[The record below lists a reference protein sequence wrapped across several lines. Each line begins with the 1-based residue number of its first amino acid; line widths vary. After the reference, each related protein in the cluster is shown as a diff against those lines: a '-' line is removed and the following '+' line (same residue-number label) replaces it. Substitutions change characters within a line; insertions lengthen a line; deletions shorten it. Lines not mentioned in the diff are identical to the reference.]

1 MIYEEATLKDL
12 PIEIE
17 GELPVRMFIEHD
29 GILFNDFVCAPYF
42 SVYETLD
49 YMNDILNTAIP
60 REAVLCSLNEAV
72 VAPTKTK
79 QKRIQKEKP
88 TEESKGW
95 FMSWFY
101 SLLTIVMS
109 LFKK

>member
-17 GELPVRMFIEHD
+17 HELPVRMFVEHD
-29 GILFNDFVCAPYF
+29 GILFHDFVCPPYF

-49 YMNDILNTAIP
+49 YMNDVLNTAVP

-72 VAPTKTK
+72 VTPTKTK
-79 QKRIQKEKP
+79 QKRIKEKP